1 MTASTRRKATYITAG
16 CILLAAVGVRY
27 GYTHA
32 AFFLPGLTLQKLVAA
47 GRGGAA

>member
-1 MTASTRRKATYITAG
+1 MTASTRRKVYITAG
-16 CILLAAVGVRY
+16 CILLAARY

-32 AFFLPGLTLQKLVAA
+32 AFFLPGATLQKLVAA